1 MAWMKQLQRSGY
13 DLRWRVELCSAS
25 DFWGAHACGVLSP
38 EVPLALESG
47 SRLSTAMPKKIALLF
62 AGQGAQYVG
71 MGHDLAEQFP
81 VTADVFR
88 EADEILGRN
97 LCEIAWNGPI
107 EELTKTSNCQPALY
121 VHALAALAALRE
133 AFGEFEVSGA
143 AGLSLGEITAHAA
156 AGTFD
161 FATGL
166 RLVQKRGEFMD
177 DACATTQ
184 GGMAAMIGGLEN
196 DVRRLA
202 ADEDVDIANIN
213 APNQIVISGE
223 LANVETAVGVAKEY
237 GIGRATMLNV
247 AGAYHS
253 RLMESAYLKLEK
265 VLADV
270 PMQSP
275 RFPVISNVTGEEVKT
290 PQKIRETLR
299 DQVVDTVRWTD
310 CMQRLIDLGCD
321 FFIELGP
328 GNVLAGLLK
337 RTNRAIA
344 VISVGDAESVRK
356 CAQVL

>member
-1 MAWMKQLQRSGY
+1 MA
-13 DLRWRVELCSAS
+13 
-25 DFWGAHACGVLSP
+25 
-38 EVPLALESG
+38 
-47 SRLSTAMPKKIALLF
+47 KKMALLF
-62 AGQGAQYVG
+62 AGQGAQSVG
-71 MGHDLAEQFP
+71 MGRDLAERYP
-81 VTADVFR
+81 VAADLFHQ
-88 EADEILGRN
+88 ADEILGRN
-97 LCEIAWNGPI
+97 LCDIAWNGPI

-121 VHALAALAALRE
+121 VHAFAALAALRDE
-133 AFGEFEVSGA
+133 VLGEFEIGGA

-161 FATGL
+161 FETGL
-166 RLVQKRGEFMD
+166 ELVQKRGEFMD
-177 DACATTQ
+177 EACETTQ

-213 APNQIVISGE
+213 APTQIVISGE

-253 RLMESAYLKLEK
+253 RLMESAYVKLEE

-275 RFPVISNVTGEEVKT
+275 RFPVISNVTGEEVET
-290 PQKIRETLR
+290 PEQIRETLR
-299 DQVVDTVRWTD
+299 DQVTGTVRWTD
-310 CMQRLIDLGCD
+310 CMQRLINLGCD
-321 FFIELGP
+321 YFIELGP

-344 VISVGDAESVRK
+344 VISIRDADSVDK
-356 CAQVL
+356 CVATL

>member
-1 MAWMKQLQRSGY
+1 
-13 DLRWRVELCSAS
+13 
-25 DFWGAHACGVLSP
+25 
-38 EVPLALESG
+38 
-47 SRLSTAMPKKIALLF
+47 MPKKIALLF
-62 AGQGAQYVG
+62 AGQGAQCVG
-71 MGHDLAEQFP
+71 MGRDLAGQFS
-81 VTADVFR
+81 VAADLFR
-88 EADEILGRN
+88 QADEILGRK
-97 LCEIAWNGPI
+97 LSEVAWNGPM

-121 VHALAALAALRE
+121 VHSLASLSGLRE
-133 AFGEFEVSGA
+133 LIGEFPIGGT
-143 AGLSLGEITAHAA
+143 AGLSLGELTAHAA

-166 RLVQKRGEFMD
+166 KLVQKRGEFMD
-177 DACATTQ
+177 EACATTQ

-213 APNQIVISGE
+213 APNQTVISGE

-237 GIGRATMLNV
+237 GIGRAMMLNV

-253 RLMESAYLKLEK
+253 RLMESAYGKLEK

-275 RFPVISNVTGEEVKT
+275 RFPVISNVTGDEVKT
-290 PQKIRETLR
+290 PEQIRETLR
-299 DQVVDTVRWTD
+299 DQVTGTVRWTD

-328 GNVLAGLLK
+328 GNVLAALLK
-337 RTNRAIA
+337 RTHRATV

-356 CAQVL
+356 CGEAL

>member
-1 MAWMKQLQRSGY
+1 MA
-13 DLRWRVELCSAS
+13 
-25 DFWGAHACGVLSP
+25 
-38 EVPLALESG
+38 
-47 SRLSTAMPKKIALLF
+47 KKMALLF
-62 AGQGAQYVG
+62 AGQGAQCVG
-71 MGHDLAEQFP
+71 MGRDLAERYP
-81 VTADVFR
+81 VAADLFR

-97 LCEIAWNGPI
+97 LRDIAWNGPL
-107 EELTKTSNCQPALY
+107 EDLTRTSNCQPALY
-121 VHALAALAALRE
+121 IHSLAALAALRDV
-133 AFGEFEVSGA
+133 FGDFEVGGA

-166 RLVQKRGEFMD
+166 KLVQQRGEFMD
-177 DACATTQ
+177 EACATTQ

-223 LANVETAVGVAKEY
+223 LANVETSVGVAREY
-237 GIGRATMLNV
+237 GIGRAMMLNV

-253 RLMESAYLKLEK
+253 RLMESAYVKLEK

-270 PMQSP
+270 PIQSP
-275 RFPVISNVTGEEVKT
+275 RFPVISNVTGEKVKT
-290 PQKIRETLR
+290 PQEVRETLR
-299 DQVVDTVRWTD
+299 DQVTGTVRWTD

-337 RTNRAIA
+337 RTNREIA
-344 VISVGDAESVRK
+344 VISIGDGESVDK
-356 CAQVL
+356 CCAVLS